1 MVSQRVKVVH
11 PQGLQMRPAQLFVT
25 EMSKFDCAVTVVAN
39 GKSVNA
45 KSILYLMAACIKQ
58 GAEIEIRCEGPQEAE
73 ALAAAIQMV
82 ESGADSN

>member
-11 PQGLQMRPAQLFVT
+11 PQGLHMRPAQLFVT

-39 GKSVNA
+39 GNSVNA
-45 KSILYLMAACIKQ
+45 TRILYLMAACIKQ

-73 ALAAAIQMV
+73 ALAAAVQLV

>member
-1 MVSQRVKVVH
+1 MVFQRVKVVH
-11 PQGLQMRPAQLFVT
+11 PQGLHMRPAQLFVT

-58 GAEIEIRCEGPQEAE
+58 GAEIEIRCDGPQEAE
-73 ALAAAIQMV
+73 ALAAAVQLV

>member
-11 PQGLQMRPAQLFVT
+11 PQGLHMRPAQLFVT

-39 GKSVNA
+39 GKPENPN
-45 KSILYLMAACIKQ
+45 SILTLWAAFNKP
-58 GAEIEIRCEGPQEAE
+58 GAEILTRCEGPQEAE
-73 ALAAAIQMV
+73 ALAAAVQLV